1 MKKAISAGSSS
12 GLSRR
17 RWLTGAAAAG
27 AVATAGAVAAPAAP
41 SAAGLPLTVD
51 GWRRIRRVVTS
62 EDSNGRAILLA
73 DGEPTNSFVFNG
85 TRITRLWE
93 TGAAPV
99 ALPLASDAGATAG
112 NAYREGF
119 VGTSFYVAELPGGAR
134 APAIPMHQNSTLD
147 YMAILA
153 GRLVLRIDD
162 SDTGRDL
169 ELGPGDVIVQ
179 GGNLHTFINRRAE
192 SALLLFVVVTG
203 RRTTPAN
210 LAPV

>member
-1 MKKAISAGSSS
+1 MKKAIGTGRGS
-12 GLSRR
+12 GMSRR
-17 RWLTGAAAAG
+17 QWLAG
-27 AVATAGAVAAPAAP
+27 MATAGALAAEAAT
-41 SAAGLPLTVD
+41 AAAEQSLTAD

-62 EDSNGRAILLA
+62 EDSNGRAVLLA
-73 DGEPTNSFVFNG
+73 DGEPGNSFVFNG

-93 TGAAPV
+93 TGATPV
-99 ALPLASDAGATAG
+99 ALPLAEDAGATAG
-112 NAYREGF
+112 NAYRDGF
-119 VGTSFYVAELPGGAR
+119 VGTSFYIAELPGGAQ
-134 APAIPMHQNSTLD
+134 APAIPMHQNATLD

-153 GRLVLRIDD
+153 GRLVLRIDE

-203 RRTTPAN
+203 RRATPAN
-210 LAPV
+210 LAPG

>member
-1 MKKAISAGSSS
+1 MKKSIRAAGSS

-17 RWLTGAAAAG
+17 QWLAGVAAAS
-27 AVATAGAVAAPAAP
+27 TVAAEAAP
-41 SAAGLPLTVD
+41 GTTDVPLTSD

-62 EDSNGRAILLA
+62 EDANGRAVVLA
-73 DGEPTNSFVFNG
+73 DGEPGNAFVFNG

-93 TGAAPV
+93 TGATPV
-99 ALPLASDAGATAG
+99 ALPLAADAGATAG

-153 GRLVLRIDD
+153 GRLVLRVDD

-203 RRTTPAN
+203 RRATPAN
-210 LAPV
+210 NVPA